1 MNGPRYAFRAKH
13 RLDNAEKAL
22 DTARWWVRM
31 AHFHFAD
38 DFHFNGGNR
47 LCAIVRR
54 AEHRVERLRRVYQK
68 AMLTELARALKQ
80 RKSILKRA
88 GK

>member
-1 MNGPRYAFRAKH
+1 MNGPRYAFRIKH
-13 RLDNAEKAL
+13 RLDYAEKAL

-31 AHFHFAD
+31 AHFY
-38 DFHFNGGNR
+38 FNGGKR
-47 LCAIVRR
+47 FCGIVRR

-68 AMLTELARALKQ
+68 AMLTELARTLKQ
-80 RKSILKRA
+80 RKSALKRA